1 VIKTVIN
8 ILIADDHVL
17 LRQGLKQ
24 IIELEEDMKV
34 IYQASDG
41 EEAYEI
47 AKKISPDIILMDI
60 NMPNINGIKAAKML
74 KNDNPK
80 NKIMFLTIYNDKE
93 YLMEALKIGVEGY
106 ILKDADSDELIKA
119 IRTISNGGVYIHP
132 SLVSEIENLDTDEC
146 KKELTD
152 REMQIL
158 SLIAEGYSNK
168 EIADKLF
175 LSEKTVKNHVYNIFR
190 KLDVKDRTQAA
201 IYLLKNNN
209 MYNMHT

>member
-1 VIKTVIN
+1 M
-8 ILIADDHVL
+8 IADDHVL

-106 ILKDADSDELIKA
+106 I
-119 IRTISNGGVYIHP
+119 
-132 SLVSEIENLDTDEC
+132 
-146 KKELTD
+146 
-152 REMQIL
+152 
-158 SLIAEGYSNK
+158 
-168 EIADKLF
+168 
-175 LSEKTVKNHVYNIFR
+175 
-190 KLDVKDRTQAA
+190 
-201 IYLLKNNN
+201 
-209 MYNMHT
+209 

>member
-1 VIKTVIN
+1 MIN

-41 EEAYEI
+41 EEAYNA

-132 SLVSEIENLDTDEC
+132 SLVSEIENLDVDEC

>member
-1 VIKTVIN
+1 MIN

-34 IYQASDG
+34 IYQESDG
-41 EEAYEI
+41 EEAYNA

>member
-1 VIKTVIN
+1 MKIMIN

-60 NMPNINGIKAAKML
+60 NMPNVNGIKAAKML

-132 SLVSEIENLDTDEC
+132 SLVNEIENLDTDEC

-158 SLIAEGYSNK
+158 NLIAEGYSNK

>member
-1 VIKTVIN
+1 M
-8 ILIADDHVL
+8 IADDHVL

-132 SLVSEIENLDTDEC
+132 SLVSEIENLDVDEC

>member
-1 VIKTVIN
+1 MKTVIN

-41 EEAYEI
+41 EEAYNA

>member
-1 VIKTVIN
+1 MIN

-41 EEAYEI
+41 EEAYKI

-132 SLVSEIENLDTDEC
+132 SLVSEIENLDVDEC

>member
-1 VIKTVIN
+1 
-8 ILIADDHVL
+8 
-17 LRQGLKQ
+17 
-24 IIELEEDMKV
+24 M
-34 IYQASDG
+34 
-41 EEAYEI
+41 
-47 AKKISPDIILMDI
+47 
-60 NMPNINGIKAAKML
+60 
-74 KNDNPK
+74 
-80 NKIMFLTIYNDKE
+80 
-93 YLMEALKIGVEGY
+93 
-106 ILKDADSDELIKA
+106 
-119 IRTISNGGVYIHP
+119 
-132 SLVSEIENLDTDEC
+132 VSEIENLDSDEC

>member
-1 VIKTVIN
+1 MIN

-60 NMPNINGIKAAKML
+60 NMPNVNGIKAAKML

-132 SLVSEIENLDTDEC
+132 SLVNEIENLDTDEC

-158 SLIAEGYSNK
+158 NLIAEGYSNK

>member
-1 VIKTVIN
+1 MIN

-132 SLVSEIENLDTDEC
+132 SLVSEIENLDVDEC

-158 SLIAEGYSNK
+158 NLIAEGYSNK

>member
-1 VIKTVIN
+1 MIN

-132 SLVSEIENLDTDEC
+132 SLVSEIENLDSDEC

>member
-1 VIKTVIN
+1 MIN
-8 ILIADDHVL
+8 VMIADDHAL
-17 LRQGLKQ
+17 WRQGLKQ

-41 EEAYEI
+41 EEAYNMTKEV
-47 AKKISPDIILMDI
+47 SPDIILMDI
-60 NMPNINGIKAAKML
+60 NMPKINGIKAAKML

-106 ILKDADSDELIKA
+106 ILKDANSDELIKA
-119 IRTISNGGVYIHP
+119 IRTILSGGVYIHP
-132 SLVSEIENLDTDEC
+132 SLVNEIENLDEEEC
-146 KKELTD
+146 KKELTE

-158 SLIAEGYSNK
+158 TLIAKGFSNK
-168 EIADKLF
+168 AIAEKLF

-201 IYLLKNNN
+201 IYLLKSNN

>member
-1 VIKTVIN
+1 MIN

-93 YLMEALKIGVEGY
+93 YLMKALKIGVEGY

>member
-1 VIKTVIN
+1 MKIMIN

-132 SLVSEIENLDTDEC
+132 SLVSEIENLDVDEC

-158 SLIAEGYSNK
+158 NLIAEGYSNK

>member
-1 VIKTVIN
+1 MKIMIN

>member
-1 VIKTVIN
+1 MIN

>member
-1 VIKTVIN
+1 MKIMIN

-93 YLMEALKIGVEGY
+93 YLMKALKIGVEGY

>member
-1 VIKTVIN
+1 MIN
-8 ILIADDHVL
+8 IMIADDHVL

-34 IYQASDG
+34 SYQASDG
-41 EEAYEI
+41 EEAYNL
-47 AKKISPDIILMDI
+47 AKNNSPDVILMDI
-60 NMPNINGIKAAKML
+60 NMPNVNGIKAAKMI

-119 IRTISNGGVYIHP
+119 IRIISNGGVYIHP
-132 SLVSEIENLDTDEC
+132 SLIREIENLEKNEC
-146 KKELTD
+146 KKDLTD
-152 REMQIL
+152 REFEIL
-158 SLIAEGYSNK
+158 NLIAEGYSNK

-201 IYLLKNNN
+201 IYLLKNNS
-209 MYNMHT
+209 MYNIHT